1 MATESP
7 VAQAGAAPGVALTPD
22 QTARRRAW
30 ALLVLTLG
38 QLVIVVD
45 ATIVNV
51 ALPSMS
57 TGLHVAEADRQWVIT
72 VYTLAFGGLLLI
84 GGRVTDY
91 LGLRRSLV
99 IGLIGFGIAS
109 ALGGGAQSL
118 SMLLA
123 ARALQGVFAALLAP
137 AALALLATT
146 FTDAKERARAFAIF
160 GVVAGGGSALGLVLG
175 GVLTEYASW
184 RWTMFINIP
193 LTALTVVGAYLFVD
207 EFKPAHP
214 GRLDVIGTVLGTGGV
229 FSLVYGFSEAERHGW
244 TQSRTLFLLFLG
256 ISLLIMFVVSQRMVA
271 NPVLPLRILAH
282 RTRAG
287 ANISIALSS
296 LALFGAFFFLTF
308 FMQGVL
314 GYSPVRTGVAF
325 LAVTGGIIV
334 SSGIVS
340 VLITKVPP
348 RWIMGTGL
356 IGAGFGMLLLTRLTP
371 ESTFLTGLLPFQVIL
386 GLCMGAVFV
395 PAFNGATIGVEPRDA
410 SVASATINTAQQV
423 GTSLGLALLSTIAAH
438 RSLDWLKDHPV
449 SDPQQLPFAAIAAE
463 VQGYAR
469 AALWSAGIMFAA
481 AAIIIWLVDVHRMD
495 GAMHPELAGLTA
507 VSSEPAADG
516 SATLEDVPPI
526 PRRPRDD
533 AHTWAA
539 SGAPGARPI
548 IGVTANGAHPD
559 VAPSRGNVRGL
570 VRDHFGQPIG
580 RVALTLLDD
589 AGRQLDRGWTDDNGR
604 FSFLVSGPTEAVLVA
619 RHARHRPYAC
629 TVHVPLASADVEVEI
644 GLLGTVGLVGTVHTL
659 GANRPI
665 VDATVTWSDDSG
677 QVLASTRTDGA
688 GRFQFADLTAGV
700 GSVAVHREGAE
711 PVRDAVLI
719 ESSGTTVH
727 DVAVPGRAAL
737 AGVARTAS
745 GRAIPDARVWL
756 EDVSGAVVANTRTD
770 DAGHYAFSDVAE
782 GSYTLRAVGYPP
794 TAADVVISEA
804 SDVQIEVTLSHVDA
818 VTSSR

>member
-1 MATESP
+1 MAVESE
-7 VAQAGAAPGVALTPD
+7 VALPGAAPPAAPHD
-22 QTARRRAW
+22 EHASRRKAW

-57 TGLHVAEADRQWVIT
+57 TGLGIAEADRQWVIT

-84 GGRVTDY
+84 GGRITDY
-91 LGLRRSLV
+91 LGLRRALV
-99 IGLIGFGIAS
+99 IGLVGFGLAS
-109 ALGGGAQSL
+109 ALGGAAQGL
-118 SMLLA
+118 GTLLA

-137 AALALLATT
+137 SALALLATT

-193 LTALTVVGAYLFVD
+193 LTLGTVAGAYAVVE
-207 EFKPAHP
+207 EFKPEHP
-214 GRLDVIGTVLGTGGV
+214 GRLDIIGTVLGTGGV
-229 FSLVYGFSEAERHGW
+229 LSLVYGFSEAERHGW
-244 TQSRTLFLLFLG
+244 TQNRTLFLLFLG
-256 ISLLIMFVVSQRMVA
+256 LAMLIMFVVSQRIVA
-271 NPVLPLRILAH
+271 NPVLPLRVLAH

-287 ANISIALSS
+287 ANLAVALSS

-340 VLITKVPP
+340 TLITRFPP
-348 RWIMGTGL
+348 RWIMGGGL
-356 IGAGFGMLLLTRLTP
+356 IGAAFGMLFLTRLTP
-371 ESTFLTGLLPFQVIL
+371 QSTFTSSLLPFMLIL
-386 GLCMGAVFV
+386 GFCMGAVFV
-395 PAFNGATIGVEPRDA
+395 PAFNGATVEVEPRDA
-410 SVASATINTAQQV
+410 SVASATINTGQQV

-438 RSLDWLKDHPV
+438 RSLEWLQGK
-449 SDPQQLPFAAIAAE
+449 SLDPQTLIAAQ
-463 VQGYAR
+463 VQGYVR
-469 AALWSAGIMFAA
+469 AAWWSALIMLAA
-481 AAIIIWLVDVHRMD
+481 GLIILWLVDAHRLD
-495 GAMHPELAGLTA
+495 GALPGELVAVAL
-507 VSSEPAADG
+507 VSSGPQADA

-533 AHTWAA
+533 APATWVA

-548 IGVTANGAHPD
+548 IGVTANGSHPE
-559 VAPSRGNVRGL
+559 VAPTRGNVRGL
-570 VRDHFGQPIG
+570 VRDHAGHPIG

-604 FSFLVSGPTEAVLVA
+604 FSFLVTGPSEAVLVA

-629 TVHVPLASADVEVEI
+629 TVHVPTATAEVDVEI
-644 GLLGTVGLVGTVHTL
+644 GLQGAVGLVGTVHTQ
-659 GANRPI
+659 GVNRPI
-665 VDATVTWSDDSG
+665 VEAIVTWSDATG
-677 QVLASTRTDGA
+677 QVLASTRTDAA
-688 GRFQFADLTAGV
+688 GRYQFADLTAGMGTV
-700 GSVAVHREGAE
+700 SVHREGAA
-711 PVRDAVLI
+711 PVADAVLI

-727 DVAVPGRAAL
+727 DVPVPGRAAVT
-737 AGVARTAS
+737 GVARTAA
-745 GRAIPDARVWL
+745 GRSIPDARVWL
-756 EDVSGAVVANTRTD
+756 EDDTGAVVANTRTD

-782 GSYTLRAVGYPP
+782 GTYTLRAVGYPP
-794 TAADVVISEA
+794 TAADVVVSEA
-804 SDVQIEVTLSHVDA
+804 ADVQIEVTLSHVDA
-818 VTSSR
+818 FTSSR